1 MLRDYIPHMHGI
13 SEREQNNP
21 HGLSEG
27 KDDSQKTT
35 KKIWEEAEAR
45 AIGDTRANRDLAY
58 EIDALVNIIFEF
70 EAFTILGSYEIH
82 SANDEDYSELIQRI
96 DTFLKD
102 INLLSSFREAFPA
115 VRLHGSKYLQ
125 KRYEPAQTRLEG
137 EPKNLLRL
145 QQLIAVEKHIDPFDS
160 DNYYLFQNLK
170 IEDNWKDPQT
180 DLDGQVDWDDQK
192 KYRTDK
198 QKVWYIKNGIN
209 GIAAYPKISVS
220 EDVEGPNNATGDIVV
235 DLADIIEIKNNESGR
250 SSLTAAL
257 NEIFIKNH
265 ILLNLPNLVYLV
277 VAPGVGIECKTHDK
291 DGNWIVPHYPLAELN
306 DSNPAAYQQELK
318 EYEDFEAE
326 KQNVANSLIDNWF
339 KKGVMVYS
347 DMMKPMVIES
357 EQRFQAEMLELML
370 QILNKEI
377 AFALGFPI
385 SLLDARGVEMAT
397 GREIRAVMAT
407 VLRGIQKQYQTIAM
421 DIILEQFPKEAE
433 EAEITF
439 ELTDLNPKQAK
450 ELAEVRA
457 MDASILKIAKEIGGS
472 DDDIRALSRQYGI
485 LDEFELGGK
494 GIQTGLTKTESKA
507 PYSQD
512 DLKMAMDIVRRIAA
526 DRKSVAVPKRE
537 LL

>member
-1 MLRDYIPHMHGI
+1 MPERFVPHIYSIG
-13 SEREQNNP
+13 EREVNNP

-27 KDDSQKTT
+27 KDDSETTT

-45 AIGDTRANRDLAY
+45 AIADTRANRDLAY

-82 SANDEDYSELIQRI
+82 SANDEDYSDLIQSI
-96 DTFLKD
+96 NTFLKD

-125 KRYEPAQTRLEG
+125 KRYEPPQTRLEG
-137 EPKNLLRL
+137 EPKKLLRL
-145 QQLIAVEKHIDPFDS
+145 QQLVAVEKHVDPFDS

-170 IEDNWKDPQT
+170 IEDNWKDPKT

-192 KYRTDK
+192 RYRTDK
-198 QKVWYIKNGIN
+198 QKVWYIKDGIN
-209 GIAAYPKISVS
+209 GIAVYPKISVS
-220 EDVEGPNNATGDIVV
+220 EDVEDPNNATGDIVV
-235 DLADIIEIKNNESGR
+235 DLADTIEIKNNESGR

-291 DGNWIVPHYPLAELN
+291 EGNWIVPHYPLAELN

-318 EYEDFEAE
+318 DYEDFEAE

-357 EQRFQAEMLELML
+357 QQRFQAEMLELML

-439 ELTDLNPKQAK
+439 ELTDLNPKEAK

-457 MDASILKIAKEIGGS
+457 MDASILKIAKEIGAS
-472 DDDIRALSRQYGI
+472 DDDLRALSRQYGI
-485 LDEFELGGK
+485 LDEFELGGE
-494 GIQTGLTKTESKA
+494 GIQTGLTKTESEA

-512 DLKMAMDIVRRIAA
+512 DLKTAMDIVRRIAA
-526 DRKSVAVPKRE
+526 DRKSIAIPRRE